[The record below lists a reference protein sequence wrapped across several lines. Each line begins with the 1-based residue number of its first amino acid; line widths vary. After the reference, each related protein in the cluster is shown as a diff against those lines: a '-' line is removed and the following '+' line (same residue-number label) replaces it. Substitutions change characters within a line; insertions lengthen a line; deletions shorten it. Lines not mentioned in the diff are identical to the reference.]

1 MPTISNAASKPS
13 DSTQKPPE
21 TADPKPKWGAF
32 TEKFGLTVRDAGV
45 TAVPRVLLTGLAALK
60 LKPMEC
66 VVLLQL
72 ISCWG
77 DAKTCPHPKR
87 KTLRDWLGCDKR
99 TLDRAIAGLVEKNL
113 LTKTTRAIRG
123 RRRSNEYDLSGLVEQ
138 LKPLGR
144 RALEEKKK
152 YEALRA
158 AAAL

>member
-1 MPTISNAASKPS
+1 M
-13 DSTQKPPE
+13 STNSTSAQKPPDA
-21 TADPKPKWGAF
+21 ADPKPKRGAF
-32 TEKFGLTVRDAGV
+32 TEKFGETVRDAGV

-66 VVLLQL
+66 IVLLQL

-77 DAKTCPHPKR
+77 EAKNCPNPKR
-87 KTLRDWLGCDKR
+87 KTLREWLGCDKR

-113 LTKTTRAIRG
+113 LTKSTRAIRG
-123 RRRSNEYDLSGLVEQ
+123 RRRSNVYDLSGLVEQ

-144 RALEEKKK
+144 RALETKKK
-152 YEALRA
+152 HEALRA

>member
-1 MPTISNAASKPS
+1 MSTTARKSSVPAPKPQEEAA
-13 DSTQKPPE
+13 
-21 TADPKPKWGAF
+21 PKPKWGPF
-32 TEKFGLTVRDAGV
+32 TEKFGGTVRDAGV

-87 KTLRDWLGCDKR
+87 KTLREWLGCDKR
-99 TLDRAIAGLVEKNL
+99 TLDRAIAGLVKKKL
-113 LTKTTRAIRG
+113 LTKTMRARRG

-144 RALEEKKK
+144 RALDEKKK
-152 YEALRA
+152 YAALRA